1 MVKFLFSDIE
11 DAFSYVSSAGYGMN
25 SAVLCKDTG
34 ELFYHSEFSDID
46 DMEETGD
53 FDRDACIEIP
63 HKVELGLGEEL
74 VFEFVGEY
82 LPGDYE
88 RVRKI
93 FRRKGAYSR
102 YKDLL
107 DRRGLLEK
115 WYEIEDAR
123 ETEAIRQWCEEN
135 HIELED
141 GNTEL

>member
-1 MVKFLFSDIE
+1 MVKFLFSDI
-11 DAFSYVSSAGYGMN
+11 DN
-25 SAVLCKDTG
+25 
-34 ELFYHSEFSDID
+34 I
-46 DMEETGD
+46 EETGD

-107 DRRGLLEK
+107 DRRALLEK
-115 WYEIEDAR
+115 WYQIEDAR

-135 HIELED
+135 HIELE
-141 GNTEL
+141 GGHAEL

>member
-11 DAFSYVSSAGYGMN
+11 DAFMYVFSAGYGMN

-34 ELFYHSEFSDID
+34 EIFYHSEFSDID
-46 DMEETGD
+46 DIEGTGD
-53 FDRDACIEIP
+53 FDREECIGIP
-63 HKVELGLGEEL
+63 HKVELGLGKDL
-74 VFEFVGEY
+74 VFEFVEEN
-82 LPGDYE
+82 LPDDYE

-93 FRRKGAYSR
+93 FRRNGAYSR

-107 DRRGLLEK
+107 YRRGLLEK
-115 WYEIEDAR
+115 WYELEDAR

-135 HIELED
+135 HIELAD